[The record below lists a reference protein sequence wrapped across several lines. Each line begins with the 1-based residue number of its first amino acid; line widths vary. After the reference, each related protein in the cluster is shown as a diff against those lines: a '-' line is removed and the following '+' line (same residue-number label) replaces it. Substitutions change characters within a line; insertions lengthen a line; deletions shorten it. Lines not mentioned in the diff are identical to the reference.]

1 MRIILNQN
9 LSHMLESINPSKS
22 ERILRSAML
31 LIQYAKVYVELVDIV
46 DDVVTLSAIQKFN
59 PNDNYLDEVSLANR
73 IKETFQKYTDK
84 EVVVKA
90 TAYSEF
96 N

>member
-1 MRIILNQN
+1 
-9 LSHMLESINPSKS
+9 MLESINPSKS

-46 DDVVTLSAIQKFN
+46 DDVVTLSAIQKFK

>member
-9 LSHMLESINPSKS
+9 LSHMLESINPSKKDH
-22 ERILRSAML
+22 ILNSAML
-31 LIQYAKVYVELVDIV
+31 LIRYAKVYVELVDIK
-46 DDVVTLSAIQKFN
+46 DDVVTLSAVQKFS
-59 PNDNYLDEVSLANR
+59 PNNNYLDEKSLANR
-73 IKETFQKYTDK
+73 IKESFQKYTDK

-90 TAYSEF
+90 MAYSEI